1 MIDRLRELDSAATPG
16 PWKEYLRGYVVAD
29 ASPQDDATPDDEV
42 GTYFSA
48 ELYGPNIDADAA
60 LIPEARN
67 ALPKLLAIAEAA
79 RDVLENVSPDDDH
92 EGAFLDYLVPFEE
105 IEALRKALDNR

>member
-16 PWKEYLRGYVVAD
+16 PWSYFISSYDNGTMFITDD
-29 ASPQDDATPDDEV
+29 ASGDEQTV
-42 GTYFSA
+42 RADWLS
-48 ELYGPNIDADAA
+48 EADAA
-60 LIPEARN
+60 LIAEARN
-67 ALPKLLAIAEAA
+67 ALPKLLAIVEAA